1 MHYLSDY
8 SSGSGTSLDSYS
20 WGGSQSLPTPQSQ
33 LSALDQTARGR
44 SVSYADVSHPA
55 RTHIDRVMEE
65 FRLNGVDSPYDP
77 DSDGSNRRAASMVL
91 QPSAYLSKT
100 TRAAHHTAH
109 QMSHPTPVLP
119 ALDHGYASAE
129 HVGASA
135 ATPEN
140 ITAEQYRVLSSLPRV
155 VVRALLQVL
164 RSFDRPPQID
174 ENRGCAFCR
183 ANGER
188 VSYYQSHSLRRGGR
202 VTCPV
207 LREHVCA
214 RCGATG
220 DSAHT
225 NNYCPLASQ
234 LERER
239 SAAIMRSVRMSSERR
254 RWQRERGPARLGQA
268 APSMSPAV
276 THGDRVYSG
285 EDTLD
290 PVWAELE
297 KKLTQ

>member
-1 MHYLSDY
+1 MNHHSDY

-20 WGGSQSLPTPQSQ
+20 WGGSQSLPTPESH
-33 LSALDQTARGR
+33 LSALNHASRGR
-44 SVSYADVSHPA
+44 SVSYVDVSR
-55 RTHIDRVMEE
+55 RTHVDRVMEE
-65 FRLNGVDSPYDP
+65 FRMNGVDSPYDP
-77 DSDGSNRRAASMVL
+77 DVDGVNRRAASMVL
-91 QPSAYLSKT
+91 QPSAHRGT
-100 TRAAHHTAH
+100 PTRAPHLAA
-109 QMSHPTPVLP
+109 QVYQPPAMP
-119 ALDHGYASAE
+119 ALDRGYVSADNM
-129 HVGASA
+129 GAGA
-135 ATPEN
+135 LAGEA
-140 ITAEQYRVLSSLPRV
+140 ITEEQYRVLSSLPRV
-155 VVRALLQVL
+155 VVRALLQLL
-164 RSFDRPPQID
+164 RSFDRPQHADRSD

-188 VSYYQSHSLRRGGR
+188 VSYYQSHALRRAGR

-220 DSAHT
+220 DFAHT

-254 RWQRERGPARLGQA
+254 RGQRERGAGERGERGA
-268 APSMSPAV
+268 TRAV
-276 THGDRVYSG
+276 SLADRVYSG
-285 EDTLD
+285 ELALD

>member
-1 MHYLSDY
+1 MHYHSDY

-20 WGGSQSLPTPQSQ
+20 WGGSQSLPTPQSN
-33 LSALDQTARGR
+33 LSALDQATRGR
-44 SVSYADVSHPA
+44 SVSYADVSA
-55 RTHIDRVMEE
+55 RTHVDRVMEE

-77 DSDGSNRRAASMVL
+77 DADGANRRAASMVL
-91 QPSAYLSKT
+91 QPSGFRGKSI
-100 TRAAHHTAH
+100 RAAQHTAH
-109 QMSHPTPVLP
+109 QMSQQTPVLS
-119 ALDHGYASAE
+119 ALDHGYASTE
-129 HVGASA
+129 NMGAGA
-135 ATPEN
+135 AAAEN
-140 ITAEQYRVLSSLPRV
+140 ITAEQYRVLNSLPRA
-155 VVRALLQVL
+155 VVRALLQLL
-164 RSFDRPPQID
+164 RSFDRPPQVD

-188 VSYYQSHSLRRGGR
+188 VSYYQSHCLRRAGR

-254 RWQRERGPARLGQA
+254 RWQRERGPTRLCDT
-268 APSMSPAV
+268 APSVSAAV
-276 THGDRVYSG
+276 TVGGRVYSG